1 VTQSL
6 PIRAL
11 LVLFV
16 LSLVTASATAAPK
29 KIASV
34 EGMTEYRLDNGL
46 KVLLYPD
53 PTRPMVTVNLT
64 LMVGSR
70 HEGYGETGMAH
81 LLEHMLFKGTE
92 KFPNFDKLM
101 AARGARFNG
110 STWYDRTNYHETLPA
125 GDDNLEF
132 CIQVEADRLMNAQV
146 LPEQLSSEMTVVRSE
161 FEQGEN
167 SPQRVLF
174 QRATAAAYEWHNYGK
189 STIGNRTDIE
199 RVPADNLRAFYKKFY
214 QPDNAILIIAGKFD
228 EAKALGFIEK
238 HFGPIPRPERK
249 LPTTYT
255 EEPPQDGE
263 RTVTLRRVG
272 DVGIVGAMYHVPAG
286 GHPEYPAAEALQAI
300 LADAPSG
307 VLYKALVET
316 KKAASV
322 GGYAMALHD
331 PGFIWMAATVRPDQ
345 DLDDVKKTMLET
357 IDKVVAEGVTDEQVE
372 RAKTRFKAQRK
383 RELVDPTNLAIELS
397 EWAAQGD
404 WRLFFLM
411 RDRMEKLT
419 AKDVH
424 EVAKK
429 YLKTSN
435 RTLATYIPTKESDR
449 TPVPGK
455 PDIASILKDY
465 KGREAVAA
473 GEQLDPDPM
482 KIETRVQR
490 VEPIEGVKVA
500 LLPKKSR
507 QEMAIVRLNL
517 RYGNEENLKGLVE
530 ACDFL
535 PTLMTRGTQK
545 LTREQLTD
553 ELDKLEATLSG
564 GGGTGSAS
572 FVVQAPRA
580 NLPKALDLLRQV
592 LREPALK
599 EEEFEILRR
608 QQLAG
613 LEASRTEPDDLA
625 SLAIERRLNPYPKDD
640 VRYVPTIEEQIERTK
655 ALTLDQVKKVYGD
668 YLGAGAGELTI
679 VGQFEPDPTLS
690 LIRPILQGW
699 KAKNPY
705 ARIVE
710 KAAENVSTAAESI
723 ETPDKANATFL
734 AGVALPMDDL
744 HPDYP
749 ALVVANHV
757 LGGTSAARLFV
768 KVREEAGLSYGVY
781 SSFRAPMLDPN
792 AQFRVSGIANPANM
806 AKVKEL
812 IGEEVRKLIA
822 QGVTQEEVE
831 EAKRSYLERRS
842 MNRTQEAALGG
853 VLSAQLF
860 AGRTMQQEAD
870 FEAKLKSLTPEQV
883 TAAAKKYINP
893 DKLVIVTAGD
903 FANADKHAGD
913 AKPAGGAG
921 K

>member
-1 VTQSL
+1 
-6 PIRAL
+6 
-11 LVLFV
+11 
-16 LSLVTASATAAPK
+16 
-29 KIASV
+29 
-34 EGMTEYRLDNGL
+34 
-46 KVLLYPD
+46 
-53 PTRPMVTVNLT
+53 
-64 LMVGSR
+64 
-70 HEGYGETGMAH
+70 
-81 LLEHMLFKGTE
+81 
-92 KFPNFDKLM
+92 
-101 AARGARFNG
+101 
-110 STWYDRTNYHETLPA
+110 
-125 GDDNLEF
+125 
-132 CIQVEADRLMNAQV
+132 
-146 LPEQLSSEMTVVRSE
+146 
-161 FEQGEN
+161 
-167 SPQRVLF
+167 
-174 QRATAAAYEWHNYGK
+174 
-189 STIGNRTDIE
+189 
-199 RVPADNLRAFYKKFY
+199 
-214 QPDNAILIIAGKFD
+214 
-228 EAKALGFIEK
+228 
-238 HFGPIPRPERK
+238 
-249 LPTTYT
+249 
-255 EEPPQDGE
+255 
-263 RTVTLRRVG
+263 
-272 DVGIVGAMYHVPAG
+272 
-286 GHPEYPAAEALQAI
+286 
-300 LADAPSG
+300 
-307 VLYKALVET
+307 VLYKSLVET

-331 PGFIWMAATVRPDQ
+331 PGFIWMSATVRPDQ

-357 IDKVVAEGVTDEQVE
+357 IDKVVAGGVTDEQVE

-411 RDRMEKLT
+411 RDRMEELT

-449 TPVPGK
+449 TPVPAK
-455 PDIASILKDY
+455 PDIASVLKDY

-482 KIETRVQR
+482 KIESRVQR
-490 VEPIEGVKVA
+490 VDPIEGVKVA

-507 QEMAIVRLNL
+507 QEMAIVRLSL
-517 RYGNEENLKGLVE
+517 RYGNEQNLKGLVE

-545 LTREQLTD
+545 LTREQLAD

-613 LEASRTEPDDLA
+613 LESSRTEPDDLA
-625 SLAIERRLNPYPKDD
+625 SLAVERRLNPYPKDD

-655 ALTLDQVKKVYGD
+655 ALTLDQVKKVYTD
-668 YLGAGAGELTI
+668 YLGAGAGELAI
-679 VGQFEPDPTLS
+679 VGQFEPEATLS

-768 KVREEAGLSYGVY
+768 RVREEAGLSYGVY

-792 AQFRVSGIANPANM
+792 AQFRVSGICNPTNM

-812 IGEEVRKLIA
+812 IGEEVRKLVA
-822 QGVTQEEVE
+822 QGVTKEEVE
-831 EAKRSYLERRS
+831 EAKRSYLERRG
-842 MNRTQEAALGG
+842 MNRTQESALGG
-853 VLSAQLF
+853 VLSGQLY

-883 TAAAKKYINP
+883 TAAAKKYIDP

-903 FANADKHAGD
+903 FANAEKHAGD
-913 AKPAGGAG
+913 AKPAAGAG